1 MRLNHVGLV
10 VRDLAA
16 AAQFF
21 QDLGFTCEGPAEVGG
36 PWVDRVIGI
45 SGARSRIMFVNAP
58 DGGASLELTEFSSP
72 ASVEDPIDLPANSLG
87 LRHVAY
93 EVQDIQALITK
104 AQAAGYPLVGEVVDY
119 QDVYRLAYIRGPEGL
134 LLELAQPL

>member
-1 MRLNHVGLV
+1 MGGQGHWDLRSPLEDHVCQ
-10 VRDLAA
+10 R
-16 AAQFF
+16 
-21 QDLGFTCEGPAEVGG
+21 PA
-36 PWVDRVIGI
+36 
-45 SGARSRIMFVNAP
+45 
-58 DGGASLELTEFSSP
+58 GGASLELTEFSSP

-93 EVQDIQALITK
+93 EVQDIHALITK
-104 AQAAGYPLVGEVVDY
+104 AQAAGYPLVGEVIDY